1 MSSLLVKNVR
11 TLLRYGR
18 SPLFCSQLLCTDVEG
33 RTKLASKSAFE
44 KKRENQDSSSSTGLL
59 EGTKVVKRTQLS
71 GSEKFKLDERD
82 LEESFIKG
90 SGPGG
95 QSVNKTSNCVQLKH
109 LPTGIVV
116 KVTCTFSPV
125 CAFQWQ
131 KHQEVWV

>member
-1 MSSLLVKNVR
+1 MTSLIVKNVR
-11 TLLRYGR
+11 ILQRYGR

-33 RTKLASKSAFE
+33 RVEHASKATVE
-44 KKRENQDSSSSTGLL
+44 KKRENQGSSSATNLF
-59 EGTKVVKRTQLS
+59 EAPEVVKRTELN
-71 GSEKFKLDERD
+71 GSEKFKLHESE

-116 KVTCTFSPV
+116 KVT
-125 CAFQWQ
+125 
-131 KHQEVWV
+131 